1 MSLLIITTMRL
12 QAVATGFGLSIIN
25 LESSMASLNKVQ
37 LIGNLGA
44 TPEIRYLPDGKPT
57 AIVSL
62 ATSDSWKDRESGE
75 KKERTE
81 WHRVVFYS
89 GLAEVV
95 GEFLKQGSQIYV
107 EGKLRTRNYTDKH
120 GVEKYTT
127 EIVAQEMQM
136 LGKKHEDSGHSQVPA
151 QLAEGSE

>member
-1 MSLLIITTMRL
+1 
-12 QAVATGFGLSIIN
+12 
-25 LESSMASLNKVQ
+25 MASLNKVQ

-44 TPEIRYLPDGKPT
+44 SPEIRYLPDGKPT
-57 AIVSL
+57 AMVSL

-75 KKERTE
+75 KMTRTE

-107 EGKLRTRNYTDKH
+107 EGTLRTRNYTDKH

-127 EIVAQEMQM
+127 EIVAQELQM
-136 LGKKHEDSGHSQVPA
+136 LGRKPGDNSHSQAPA
-151 QLAEGSE
+151 PAAGASE